1 MPADGGLVIE
11 QACSSSV
18 AVKPARLRSLAMVD
32 SLSIAWCDTP
42 LRASELADFFAG
54 NVGPEY
60 ISHAELQVGR
70 ALSPTDWRPDL
81 REVLRAE
88 IEPRLV
94 AVLPGPDTNPIAI
107 AGQDGAL
114 AALAYVSFV
123 GSAPVRFAI
132 VEDLIV
138 APATRGR
145 GVGKAML
152 DWIAAEARTRG
163 IRRLFLESG
172 ITNKRAHDF
181 FEREGFR
188 PTSVVMMREL
198 A

>member
-1 MPADGGLVIE
+1 MT
-11 QACSSSV
+11 
-18 AVKPARLRSLAMVD
+18 D
-32 SLSIAWCDTP
+32 SLSITWCEAP

-54 NVGPEY
+54 NVGPDY

-70 ALSPTDWRPDL
+70 ALSPNVWRPDL
-81 REVLRAE
+81 RAFLRAE
-88 IEPRLV
+88 MAPRLGR
-94 AVLPGPDTNPIAI
+94 APGPDSKPIAV
-107 AGQDGAL
+107 AEQDGAL
-114 AALAYVSFV
+114 AALAYVTFA
-123 GSAPVRFAI
+123 GSAPTPFAI

-145 GVGKAML
+145 GVGKALL
-152 DWIAAEARTRG
+152 DWIADEARAHG

-172 ITNKRAHDF
+172 IANKRAHDF

-198 A
+198 R